1 MEVFHFFLYNFRM
14 NELKDCHDDINFQ
27 TEYLVDIAKDANYGY
42 DLDTAQQF
50 HDWEHHKHEDIL
62 TYRDRSHAS
71 KFTGTQSPIHHSTFM
86 KALDDSMATFLNT
99 KRWNTTGWK
108 QIKLGVSELIIV
120 LVWFLKAPR
129 TVKEKGY
136 VVVKKHFIL
145 EGGVVRIEILRI
157 LKQICKNL
165 RY

>member
-1 MEVFHFFLYNFRM
+1 MEVFYFFFHNFRI
-14 NELKDCHDDINFQ
+14 NELKDCYDDINFQ

-62 TYRDRSHAS
+62 TYRDRSHTS

-99 KRWNTTGWK
+99 K
-108 QIKLGVSELIIV
+108 
-120 LVWFLKAPR
+120 P
-129 TVKEKGY
+129 
-136 VVVKKHFIL
+136 
-145 EGGVVRIEILRI
+145 
-157 LKQICKNL
+157 
-165 RY
+165 